1 MISETEEERT
11 ERLKAAWT
19 KSFLESNGFPY
30 VLDSILRKE
39 ISTAD
44 AVSFS
49 EQGSMKDLA
58 FLMTL
63 LRVFLQAGFTS

>member
-1 MISETEEERT
+1 M
-11 ERLKAAWT
+11 ERLKAEWT
-19 KSFLESNGFPY
+19 RKFLESNGFPY
-30 VLDSILRKE
+30 ILDSILRKE
-39 ISTAD
+39 VSASD

-49 EQGSMKDLA
+49 EQASMKDMA